1 MTQSKDTSLTRF
13 GISMDAD
20 LLARYDRLIDEKGY
34 TNRSEAIRDM
44 VRDSLV
50 QQEYLSNQPVVG
62 SVTLV
67 YNHHAHD
74 ITHKLTHY
82 QHEYSD
88 LIIAT
93 LHVHLTGDDCM
104 EIIALKGPGNR
115 LKLFSDN
122 LLGMKGV
129 KHGKLVVTS
138 AVTP

>member
-1 MTQSKDTSLTRF
+1 MAREKENSLIRF
-13 GISMDAD
+13 GISMDSE
-20 LLARYDRLIDEKGY
+20 LLERYDHLIDEKGY

-50 QQEYLSNQPVVG
+50 QQEYLTNQPVVG

-67 YNHHAHD
+67 FNHHAHD
-74 ITHKLTHY
+74 ITHKLTHF

-115 LKLFSDN
+115 LKQFSDS

-138 AVTP
+138 TVNP